1 MIKMELLQRIQLAIP
16 GPSRRFVVHQDTPA
30 CQMDYVE
37 KEIPS
42 KRALAQTRPGLGEAV
57 LNTAVCQN
65 SDEGTSVD

>member
-1 MIKMELLQRIQLAIP
+1 MVKMELLQRIQLAIP
-16 GPSRRFVVHQDTPA
+16 DPSRRFVVQRDIPA

-37 KEIPS
+37 KLIPS
-42 KRALAQTRPGLGEAV
+42 KWALAQTRLGLGEAV